1 MREYTEQEKEKE
13 KKSDKIG
20 KRFENEFQPES
31 RFEEKDDLGNEFI
44 PSDENPNSADL
55 MDNTFEPIDD
65 AELNP
70 KPRFNIHPDEYQ
82 RIRDEK
88 QTEESDRKYI
98 KEKYGDKG
106 KPIEV
111 IKLKSKENSKL
122 VKKIESSDTDFKD
135 KKHPTKKFKLNQNQ
149 KIGSISELSL
159 IRDLERNGKNV
170 SIPYGDFQRYDILI
184 EEKGKIDRVQVKTMK
199 NNESFPVYSSYR
211 KGEIKSYKGEIEYF
225 GIYNRKENKSFLVP
239 MSEIEGRN
247 NISSVKLDDS
257 TKERFEVKNRNLD
270 GIKGEKFT
278 DTIIDE
284 MIHLTQD
291 DKVVLAQFGRKDE
304 NTVIYDSIVK
314 KNNEDLTHHVNEIEM
329 KNRGEIKEVNIEA
342 PSKIE
347 IARVNIAADLMS
359 NGYIISTPVSNNP
372 NYDFIIQQ
380 KYSKKTLSNPNKLFK
395 VKVFENYTR
404 SKNHDKHNEDF
415 DYIGIYNDK
424 SDKSYLIPS
433 QFSKKEENNSQ
444 VYEIK
449 RKENLLKE
457 MTPIDRGDATELR
470 LAAEFI
476 KHGYNVLHPIVG
488 RPPFDLIVKKKKE
501 VYTIEVK
508 TAGTFKEKD
517 STYIRFDLTHRKPN
531 IYRNLP
537 RETYKGKVD
546 FIASSNQ
553 DNLKSYIVPV
563 NMLPNYDAKLKLDRR
578 IDMRRMHHGTLR
590 AEDYEFGKL
599 DDIVKKF
606 KNIKKQEEL
615 NKKLS
620 QEIES
625 MSPKKRKILEKTQIL
640 DVLRGNKGVREVL
653 PMNSVLTKIVTQFK
667 ELHPKSNVEYQGVL
681 SVNLRDF
688 LISQPD
694 LKPIINKCLKENGL
708 HGTGE
713 EKHQIVYDYIVA
725 FYIENNRGPSSLE
738 LYQTFLNFKSHE
750 LRGKINRVR
759 EMDPHYYS

>member
-1 MREYTEQEKEKE
+1 
-13 KKSDKIG
+13 
-20 KRFENEFQPES
+20 
-31 RFEEKDDLGNEFI
+31 
-44 PSDENPNSADL
+44 
-55 MDNTFEPIDD
+55 
-65 AELNP
+65 
-70 KPRFNIHPDEYQ
+70 
-82 RIRDEK
+82 
-88 QTEESDRKYI
+88 
-98 KEKYGDKG
+98 
-106 KPIEV
+106 
-111 IKLKSKENSKL
+111 
-122 VKKIESSDTDFKD
+122 
-135 KKHPTKKFKLNQNQ
+135 
-149 KIGSISELSL
+149 LSL

-184 EEKGKIDRVQVKTMK
+184 EEKGKIDRVQVKTMT
-199 NNESFPVYSSYR
+199 NNETFPVQTSSR
-211 KGEIKSYKGEIEYF
+211 KGVTKSYKGEIEYF
-225 GIYNRKENKSFLVP
+225 GVYNRKENKSYLVP

-247 NISSVKLDDS
+247 NISSVKLNDS

-270 GIKGEKFT
+270 GINGEKKI
-278 DTIIDE
+278 DSNIDE
-284 MIHLTQD
+284 MIHLTQE
-291 DKVVLAQFGRKDE
+291 DKVVLAQLGRKNE
-304 NTVIYDSIVK
+304 KVVIYDSIVK
-314 KNNEDLTHHVNEIEM
+314 KNNEDLSHNVSEIEM
-329 KNRGEIKEVNIEA
+329 INRGKIKEVNIEA

-359 NGYIISTPVSNNP
+359 NGYIISTPVINNP
-372 NYDFIIQQ
+372 NYDFIIHQ
-380 KYSKKTLSNPNKLFK
+380 KYSKKPLSNPNKLFK

-404 SKNHDKHNEDF
+404 SNNHDKHNEDF

-433 QFSKKEENNSQ
+433 QFSKKEEINSQ
-444 VYEIK
+444 IYEIN

-476 KHGYNVLHPIVG
+476 NHGYNVLHPIVG

-508 TAGTFKEKD
+508 TAGTFKEKE

-563 NMLPNYDAKLKLDRR
+563 DILPNYDAKLKLDRR
-578 IDMRRMHHGTLR
+578 KDMRRMHHGTLW
-590 AEDYEFGKL
+590 ADDYEFGKL
-599 DDIVKKF
+599 DDIVKDF

-615 NKKLS
+615 NKKIS
-620 QEIES
+620 QEIEN
-625 MSPKKRKILEKTQIL
+625 MSPMKREIIENTQIL
-640 DVLRGNKGVREVL
+640 DVLRGNREVKEIL
-653 PMNSVLTKIVTQFK
+653 PMNSVFTKYINQFK
-667 ELHPKSNVEYQGVL
+667 KLHPKSNIEYQGVL
-681 SVNLRDF
+681 SVSFRDF
-688 LISQPD
+688 MISQPD
-694 LKPIINKCLKENGL
+694 FKPVINKYLKENDLG
-708 HGTGE
+708 GKGK
-713 EKHQIVYDYIVA
+713 EKHQIFYNYIDT
-725 FYIENNRGPSSLE
+725 FYEENNRGPSSLE